1 MAAPALALRHFGVF
15 VTDLDR
21 MVDFYTRVLG
31 LTVTD
36 RGALPDRY
44 LVFLSRDPDEHHQF
58 VLVSG
63 RPADVGFNVVN
74 QISFRLA
81 ALADLKT
88 MYATLL
94 DEGVKELRTV
104 SHGNAWSVY
113 CQDPDGN
120 RVELYAVSP
129 WYTPQPYA
137 EPIDLTLPD
146 AEILRRTE
154 AECRARP
161 GFKTQA
167 EWRAEI
173 MRRMGLAG

>member
-1 MAAPALALRHFGVF
+1 MGAPAIALRHFGVF

-21 MVDFYTRVLG
+21 MADFYTRVLG
-31 LTVTD
+31 LAVTD
-36 RGALPDRY
+36 RGDLGGRT

-63 RPADVGFNVVN
+63 RPEEVGFNVVN
-74 QISFRLA
+74 QISFRLP
-81 ALADLKT
+81 ALADLKA
-88 MYATLL
+88 MHLALL
-94 DEGVKELRTV
+94 AEGVKELRTI

-113 CQDPDGN
+113 GHDPDGN
-120 RVELYAVSP
+120 RFELYVATP

-137 EPIDLTLPD
+137 EPLDLMLPGE
-146 AEILRRTE
+146 EILRRTE

-173 MRRMGLAG
+173 ARRLGVS